1 MTQSEFNA
9 IVNADIQRMMVPK
22 PRVINTEHVVPP
34 IPSRMF
40 DWTATEEGYEPGDPV
55 GRGCTEAEAISDL
68 KNQMNEVKA

>member
-9 IVNADIQRMMVPK
+9 IVTADIRRLMVPK

-34 IPSRMF
+34 IPSHMF

-55 GRGCTEAEAISDL
+55 GRGCTEAEAIADL
-68 KNQMNEVKA
+68 QEQLQ

>member
-9 IVNADIQRMMVPK
+9 MVNADIRRRMVPK

-40 DWTATEEGYEPGDPV
+40 DWTATEEDYEPGDPV
-55 GRGCTEAEAISDL
+55 GRGCTEAEAIADL
-68 KNQMNEVKA
+68 QEQLQ